1 MARFALEMNP
11 SQKTFLKGLSY
22 SLRRYYVDDFYLRH
36 ARDFEAAA
44 TVLDVG
50 GNRVQKRGA
59 FDVGQYHENVV
70 YANIS
75 VEKRPDVQCRAE
87 CIPLR
92 ANSVDVVICSE
103 LLEHVKE
110 PASVLTEI
118 FRVLRAKGIL
128 LLCAPFLNRI
138 HADPSDYGRYTEFY
152 WREALT
158 DIGFKDIMVEWQGG
172 YWSVL
177 IEMLRYAVS
186 HASLSWGPRRSWL
199 IQSCAQVFYWLKIV
213 SIAMDHAADG
223 STARKSLGFTT
234 GFGVKAVKP

>member
-1 MARFALEMNP
+1 MNP
-11 SQKTFLKGLSY
+11 SQKAFLKSLSY

-36 ARDFEAAA
+36 AQDLEGA
-44 TVLDVG
+44 TMVLDVG

-59 FDVGQYHENVV
+59 FDAGCYNSRVV

-75 VEKRPDVQCRAE
+75 VEKMPHVQCRGE
-87 CIPLR
+87 RLPLR

-110 PASVLTEI
+110 PAPVLIEI
-118 FRVLRAKGIL
+118 FRVLRGKGIL

-158 DIGFKDIMVEWQGG
+158 GIGFTDIMVEWQGS

-186 HASLSWGPRRSWL
+186 HASLSWGPGRSRL
-199 IQSCAQVFYWLKIV
+199 IRPAAQVFYWLKIAA
-213 SIAMDHAADG
+213 IAMDRADDG
-223 STARKSLGFTT
+223 STAHKSLGFTT